1 MGLNEFDSGKE
12 EIEWVNKQIT
22 GNTSYVMDYT
32 GIAA

>member
-12 EIEWVNKQIT
+12 EIEQVNKQIT

>member
-1 MGLNEFDSGKE
+1 MKGFDCGVE
-12 EIEWVNKQIT
+12 EMEQVNKQIT